1 MKTGGIVGME
11 VEVLMTPVSFGLI
24 LAGAC
29 AIATVT
35 SAVVMQMTR
44 SVGTIVVSTV
54 AAVVGMADVTVVVEP
69 TRLFSFPIFSSY

>member
-24 LAGAC
+24 LAGAW

-35 SAVVMQMTR
+35 SAVAMQMTR

-54 AAVVGMADVTVVVEP
+54 AADVTVVVEP
-69 TRLFSFPIFSSY
+69 ARIFSFPIFSSH